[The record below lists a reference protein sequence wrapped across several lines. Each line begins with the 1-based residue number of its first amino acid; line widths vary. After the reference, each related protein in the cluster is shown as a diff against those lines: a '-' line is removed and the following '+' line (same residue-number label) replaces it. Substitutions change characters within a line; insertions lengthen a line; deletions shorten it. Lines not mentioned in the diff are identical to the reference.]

1 MAENENK
8 VPETAEAESKEVA
21 KAGAK
26 AAKAK
31 EKKPSLLSR
40 IGAWFRTTK
49 AELKKIAWTPRK
61 MLWKNTLLVFAAM
74 IALAIVIGLLDA
86 VFNEAFLGLSKI
98 V

>member
-1 MAENENK
+1 MADNEKK
-8 VPETAEAESKEVA
+8 VSAETETKDVA
-21 KAGAK
+21 KAGVK

-61 MLWKNTLLVFAAM
+61 TLWKNTLLVLAAM
-74 IALAIVIGLLDA
+74 VVLAVVIGLLDY
-86 VFNEAFLGLSKI
+86 VFSTAIVGLSLI
-98 V
+98 I